1 VITSAALCPGPP
13 LLVRELTGADPV
25 LPELRAACAEAV
37 ATLLR
42 DRPDVVAVVGPGPV
56 TGPWPGDGRLNVAA
70 FGGLPAAATSS
81 ADPHAATPDAADLH
95 AAAPNGAAPD
105 DAAPH
110 AATSDAAASDAAA
123 PDGADPHAA
132 APDAAASDAAA
143 PDGADAR
150 PALPPGPGI
159 GAYLLDQAGYHGK
172 RLIWSVSADEPVA
185 GCRKLGADLAG
196 RDTRTGLLVIGD
208 GSARRGPRAPGHFDE
223 RAAAFDAAAQR
234 AVRVG
239 DTRALLD
246 LDPGLARDLMAT
258 GRAAWQVLAGALEG
272 GTSLSVEVPY
282 AGDPFGVAYLVATLR
297 PSGAGRSALR
307 G

>member
-1 VITSAALCPGPP
+1 MITSAALCPGPP

-42 DRPDVVAVVGPGPV
+42 DRPEVVAVVGPGPA

-70 FGGLPAAATSS
+70 FGGLPAAATNA
-81 ADPHAATPDAADLH
+81 ADPHAATPD
-95 AAAPNGAAPD
+95 
-105 DAAPH
+105 
-110 AATSDAAASDAAA
+110 
-123 PDGADPHAA
+123 GADPHAA
-132 APDAAASDAAA
+132 TPNAGTPDDAALDDAALDDA
-143 PDGADAR
+143 AAR

-159 GAYLLDQAGYHGK
+159 GAYLLDQAGYRGE

-196 RDTRTGLLVIGD
+196 RDTKTGLLVIGD

-223 RAAAFDAAAQR
+223 RAAAFDAAAER
-234 AVRVG
+234 AVRAG
-239 DTRALLD
+239 DTRALLE

-272 GTSLSVEVPY
+272 CTSLSVEVPY
-282 AGDPFGVAYLVATLR
+282 AADPFGVAYLVATLR
-297 PSGAGRSALR
+297 PSGAGRSAIR

>member
-1 VITSAALCPGPP
+1 MITSAALCPGPP

-42 DRPDVVAVVGPGPV
+42 DRPEVVAVVGPGPV

-70 FGGLPAAATSS
+70 FGGLPAAATN
-81 ADPHAATPDAADLH
+81 AAGPHAATPDAAD
-95 AAAPNGAAPD
+95 
-105 DAAPH
+105 PH
-110 AATSDAAASDAAA
+110 AAIPNAATPDAATPDAATSDAAA
-123 PDGADPHAA
+123 PDGA
-132 APDAAASDAAA
+132 AP
-143 PDGADAR
+143 R
-150 PALPPGPGI
+150 PGLPPGPGI
-159 GAYLLDQAGYHGK
+159 GAYLLDQAGYPGE

-196 RDTRTGLLVIGD
+196 RDTKTGLLVIGD

-223 RAAAFDAAAQR
+223 RAAAFDAAAER
-234 AVRVG
+234 AVRAG

-272 GTSLSVEVPY
+272 CTSLSVEVPY

-297 PSGAGRSALR
+297 PSGAGRSAIR